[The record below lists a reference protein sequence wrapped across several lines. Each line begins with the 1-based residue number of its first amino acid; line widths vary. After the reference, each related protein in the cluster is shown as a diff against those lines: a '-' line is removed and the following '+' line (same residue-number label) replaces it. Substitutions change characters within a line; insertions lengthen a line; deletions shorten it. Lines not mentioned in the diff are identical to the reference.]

1 MRQRC
6 WPVTPPRRGRPL
18 PLDGSARIRLALYT
32 AYPYLLMIVEGPS
45 RGYSGA
51 KREAFVDRLHTLL
64 DAQLART

>member
-32 AYPYLLMIVEGPS
+32 AYLYLLMIVEGPS

-51 KREAFVDRLHTLL
+51 KREAFVDRLHALL